1 MKNKEILYSELLD
14 MFLKQSEKA
23 VKESSLSTFSY
34 LIKNH
39 IKPMIGNIPVSG
51 FSSETVQNFIFNM
64 MEKEKSK
71 GKGKFSIKSIRD
83 TVTLI
88 KVSINFGIRMGIV
101 ENITLKYKIPFKI
114 NKKKIEIFNLME
126 QRTLFEYLYKN
137 ISFRHIGII
146 LSLTTGLRIGEVC
159 GLKWKDI
166 DFYENTLYV
175 RRTVQ
180 RIYVNN
186 ENFKG
191 SKIIISVPKSEKSIR
206 ILPLGKELMKIL
218 QTFKNND
225 EIFILTGKDKPTE
238 PKIYREYY
246 YYILKK
252 LNIKKLSYHS
262 LRHTFATSAIENGT
276 DYKTVSEILG
286 HSSIN
291 ITLETYVHPQMKQKK
306 KCIENIFN
314 TLKKQ

>member
-246 YYILKK
+246 YNILKK

>member
-1 MKNKEILYSELLD
+1 MRNSKILYSELLD
-14 MFLKQSEKA
+14 MFLKEEGMII
-23 VKESSLSTFSY
+23 KESSLSTFSY
-34 LIKNH
+34 LISKH
-39 IKPMIGNIPVSG
+39 IRPMLGDIPVSN
-51 FSSETVQNFIFNM
+51 FSSETIQSFIFKM

-71 GKGKFSIKSIRD
+71 GEGKFSIKSIKD

-101 ENITLKYKIPFKI
+101 ENIPLKYKIPFKI

-126 QRTLFEYLYKN
+126 QRILFEYLYKN
-137 ISFRHIGII
+137 ISCKNIGII
-146 LSLTTGLRIGEVC
+146 LSMTMGLRIGEVC
-159 GLKWKDI
+159 GMKWKDI
-166 DFYENTLYV
+166 DFHENALYV

-180 RIYVNN
+180 RIYINN

-206 ILPLGKELMKIL
+206 ILPLGKELIEIFRS
-218 QTFKNND
+218 FKNTD
-225 EIFILTGKDKPTE
+225 EIFILTGRNKPTE

-246 YYILKK
+246 YNILKK
-252 LNIKKLSYHS
+252 LNIKKRTFHS
-262 LRHTFATSAIENGT
+262 LRHSFATRAIEEGV

-291 ITLETYVHPQMKQKK
+291 ITLETYVHPQLEYKK
-306 KCIENIFN
+306 KCLENLFN
-314 TLKKQ
+314 TLKQQ

>member
-34 LIKNH
+34 LLEKH
-39 IKPMIGNIPVSG
+39 IRPGLGDIPISD
-51 FSSETVQNFIFNM
+51 FSSETVQNFIFKM

-83 TVTLI
+83 MITLI
-88 KVSINFGIRMGIV
+88 KVSINFGVRMGIV
-101 ENITLKYKIPFKI
+101 ENIPLKYKIPFKI
-114 NKKKIEIFNLME
+114 NKKKIEIFNLTE
-126 QRTLFEYLYKN
+126 QKMLFEYLHEN
-137 ISFRHIGII
+137 ISFRNVGII

-180 RIYVNN
+180 RIYINN

-246 YYILKK
+246 YNILKK

>member
-34 LIKNH
+34 LIEKH
-39 IKPMIGNIPVSG
+39 IRPGLGDIPVSD
-51 FSSETVQNFIFNM
+51 FSSETVQNFIFKM

-71 GKGKFSIKSIRD
+71 GEGKFSIKSIKD

-101 ENITLKYKIPFKI
+101 ENIPLKYKIPFKI

-126 QRTLFEYLYKN
+126 QRILFEYMYKN
-137 ISFRHIGII
+137 ISCKNIGII
-146 LSLTTGLRIGEVC
+146 LSMTMGLRIGEVC

-166 DFYENTLYV
+166 DFYENTLSIS
-175 RRTVQ
+175 RTVQ
-180 RIYVNN
+180 RIYINN
-186 ENFKG
+186 GNFKG

-246 YYILKK
+246 YNILKK

>member
-1 MKNKEILYSELLD
+1 MKNKEIVYSELLD
-14 MFLKQSEKA
+14 IFLKQSEKT

-34 LIKNH
+34 LIEKH
-39 IKPMIGNIPVSG
+39 IRPGLGDIPVSD
-51 FSSETVQNFIFNM
+51 FSSETVQNFIFKM

-71 GKGKFSIKSIRD
+71 GEGKFSIKSIKD

-101 ENITLKYKIPFKI
+101 ENIPLKYKIPFKI

-126 QRTLFEYLYKN
+126 QRILFEYMYKN
-137 ISFRHIGII
+137 ISCKNIGII
-146 LSLTTGLRIGEVC
+146 LSMTMGLRIGEVC

-166 DFYENTLYV
+166 DFYENTLSV
-175 RRTVQ
+175 SRTVQ
-180 RIYVNN
+180 RIYINN
-186 ENFKG
+186 GNFKG

-218 QTFKNND
+218 RSFKKND
-225 EIFILTGKDKPTE
+225 EIFILTGKNKPTE

-246 YYILKK
+246 YNILKK
-252 LNIKKLSYHS
+252 LNIKKRTFHS
-262 LRHTFATSAIENGT
+262 LRHSFATRAIEEGV
-276 DYKTVSEILG
+276 DYKTLSEILG

-291 ITLETYVHPQMKQKK
+291 ITLETYVHPQMGYKK
-306 KCIENIFN
+306 KCLENLFN
-314 TLKKQ
+314 TLK

>member
-14 MFLKQSEKA
+14 MFLKESEKA

-34 LIKNH
+34 LIGNH
-39 IKPMIGNIPVSG
+39 IKPMIGNIPVSD
-51 FSSETVQNFIFNM
+51 FSSETVQNFIFKM

-71 GKGKFSIKSIRD
+71 GKGKFAIKSIRD

-101 ENITLKYKIPFKI
+101 ENITLKYKIPLKI
-114 NKKKIEIFNLME
+114 NKKKIEIFNLTE
-126 QRTLFEYLYKN
+126 QKMLFEYLHEN
-137 ISFRHIGII
+137 ISFRNVGII

-166 DFYENTLYV
+166 YIYENTLYV

-180 RIYVNN
+180 RIYINN

-206 ILPLGKELMKIL
+206 ILPLGKELMNIL
-218 QTFKNND
+218 RSFKNSD

-246 YYILKK
+246 YNILKK
-252 LNIKKLSYHS
+252 LNIRKLSYHS

>member
-1 MKNKEILYSELLD
+1 MKNKEILYSELLNI
-14 MFLKQSEKA
+14 FLKQSEKT

-34 LIKNH
+34 LIEKH
-39 IKPMIGNIPVSG
+39 IRPALGDIPVND
-51 FSSETVQNFIFNM
+51 FSSETVQNFIFKI

-71 GKGKFSIKSIRD
+71 GRGKFAIKSIKD
-83 TVTLI
+83 VVTLI
-88 KVSINFGIRMGIV
+88 KVSINFGIRIGIV
-101 ENITLKYKIPFKI
+101 ENIPLKYKIPFKI

-126 QRTLFEYLYKN
+126 QRTLFEYLHKN
-137 ISFRHIGII
+137 ISRKNIGII

-175 RRTVQ
+175 RRTIQ
-180 RIYVNN
+180 RIYINN
-186 ENFKG
+186 ESFKG
-191 SKIIISVPKSEKSIR
+191 SRVITSVPKSEKSKR
-206 ILPLGKELMKIL
+206 ILPLGKELMNIL
-218 QTFKNND
+218 RTFKNND
-225 EIFILTGKDKPTE
+225 EIFILTGKDRPTE

-246 YYILKK
+246 YNVLKK

-306 KCIENIFN
+306 KCIENMFN

>member
-34 LIKNH
+34 LIENH

-114 NKKKIEIFNLME
+114 NKKKIEIFNIME
-126 QRTLFEYLYKN
+126 QRMLFEYLYEN
-137 ISFRHIGII
+137 ISFRNVGII
-146 LSLTTGLRIGEVC
+146 LSLTAGLRIGEVC

-246 YYILKK
+246 YNILKK

>member
-14 MFLKQSEKA
+14 MFLKESEKA

-34 LIKNH
+34 LIGNH
-39 IKPMIGNIPVSG
+39 IKPMIGNIPVSD
-51 FSSETVQNFIFNM
+51 FSSETVQNFIFKM

-71 GKGKFSIKSIRD
+71 GKGKFAIKSIRD

-101 ENITLKYKIPFKI
+101 ENITLKYKIPLKI
-114 NKKKIEIFNLME
+114 NKKKIEIFNLTE
-126 QRTLFEYLYKN
+126 QKMLFEYLHEN
-137 ISFRHIGII
+137 ISFRNVGII

-180 RIYVNN
+180 RIYINN

-206 ILPLGKELMKIL
+206 ILPLGKELMNIL
-218 QTFKNND
+218 RSFKNSD

-246 YYILKK
+246 YNILKK
-252 LNIKKLSYHS
+252 LNIRKLSYHS

>member
-34 LIKNH
+34 LIGNH
-39 IKPMIGNIPVSG
+39 IKPMIGNIPVNN
-51 FSSETVQNFIFNM
+51 FSSETVQNFIFKM
-64 MEKEKSK
+64 TEKKKSK
-71 GKGKFSIKSIRD
+71 GEGKFSIKSIKD

-101 ENITLKYKIPFKI
+101 ENIPLKYKIPFKI

-126 QRTLFEYLYKN
+126 QRILFEYMYKN
-137 ISFRHIGII
+137 ISCKNIGII
-146 LSLTTGLRIGEVC
+146 LSMTMGLRIGEVC

-246 YYILKK
+246 YNILKK

>member
-14 MFLKQSEKA
+14 MFLKESEKA

-34 LIKNH
+34 LIGNH
-39 IKPMIGNIPVSG
+39 IKPMIGNIPVSD
-51 FSSETVQNFIFNM
+51 FSSETVQNFIFKM

-71 GKGKFSIKSIRD
+71 GKGKFAIKSIRD

-101 ENITLKYKIPFKI
+101 ENITLKYKIPLKI
-114 NKKKIEIFNLME
+114 NKKKIEIFNLTE
-126 QRTLFEYLYKN
+126 QKMLFEYLHEN
-137 ISFRHIGII
+137 ISFRNVGII

-180 RIYVNN
+180 RIYINN

-206 ILPLGKELMKIL
+206 ILPLGKELMNIL
-218 QTFKNND
+218 RTFKNSD

-246 YYILKK
+246 YNILKK
-252 LNIKKLSYHS
+252 LNIRKLSYHS

>member
-1 MKNKEILYSELLD
+1 
-14 MFLKQSEKA
+14 
-23 VKESSLSTFSY
+23 
-34 LIKNH
+34 
-39 IKPMIGNIPVSG
+39 
-51 FSSETVQNFIFNM
+51 
-64 MEKEKSK
+64 
-71 GKGKFSIKSIRD
+71 
-83 TVTLI
+83 
-88 KVSINFGIRMGIV
+88 MGIV

-114 NKKKIEIFNLME
+114 NRKKIEIFNLME

-175 RRTVQ
+175 RRIVQ

-246 YYILKK
+246 YNILKK
-252 LNIKKLSYHS
+252 LNIKKRTFHS
-262 LRHTFATSAIENGT
+262 L
-276 DYKTVSEILG
+276 
-286 HSSIN
+286 
-291 ITLETYVHPQMKQKK
+291 
-306 KCIENIFN
+306 
-314 TLKKQ
+314 